1 MDENEAMDQMRDD
14 IEPHNRPAHPT
25 NPEMGQ
31 DTIEILEG
39 SANVQITV
47 TSCEAGPVYVRFLDS
62 DGDVFG
68 TDIDECETCEGAS
81 GADVVGLDSQQKL
94 ELNMGPTEMDT
105 PMALMY
111 DQYNVVTPG
120 DGADKYLAGNAG
132 MYYQGAFRFI
142 APCDWG
148 PFEVEIYEKD
158 GKVLQELENGM
169 FSQTI
174 SCVPA
179 EQAVAQPIEVVQGS
193 RADREMIVRWQPI
206 ADAVKYTVAVLDAS
220 DPAMFTVTYVKMFD
234 ASATRE
240 TTVTGLTSGT
250 RYYYAVYA
258 ELPGGIYS
266 PAEIVIS
273 TPEF

>member
-1 MDENEAMDQMRDD
+1 MYHQ
-14 IEPHNRPAHPT
+14 
-25 NPEMGQ
+25 
-31 DTIEILEG
+31 
-39 SANVQITV
+39 
-47 TSCEAGPVYVRFLDS
+47 
-62 DGDVFG
+62 G
-68 TDIDECETCEGAS
+68 T
-81 GADVVGLDSQQKL
+81 
-94 ELNMGPTEMDT
+94 
-105 PMALMY
+105 
-111 DQYNVVTPG
+111 
-120 DGADKYLAGNAG
+120 
-132 MYYQGAFRFI
+132 FRFI

-148 PFEVEIYEKD
+148 PFEVEIYEKN

-179 EQAVAQPIEVVQGS
+179 EQAEAQPIEVVQGS

-206 ADAVKYTVAVLDAS
+206 ADAVEYTVAVLDAS
-220 DPAMFTVTYVKMFD
+220 DPAMFTVTYVAMFD

-258 ELPGGIYS
+258 ELPGGTYS